1 MKTIASVF
9 LIMLLFVSS
18 CSGPRLNFD
27 KGIISPFPVS
37 FPAVN
42 SIFDDYNSDLKI
54 TWSEKNFTLIFS
66 SNRNSF
72 GNDFDFISYQGH
84 IEFDLIDGDFKMT
97 VSQRDN
103 ALLTALNSGNN
114 ELGPVF
120 THDYP
125 HFGPYYN
132 KEEDVK
138 RFFYTSDPEGDL
150 DIFCGWYQFGNTG
163 FVPEGD
169 PFPLTPLNTV
179 HNEGYLSIH
188 NGATNNRE
196 SVYFMSDRDGSYDI
210 YLAVS
215 EEGKLISESASA
227 SVIRSSV
234 LSSIADD
241 KCPYINGN
249 MMVFTSDRAGGFG
262 GFDLWYSLYN
272 GQGWSAPVNMGADI
286 NTEYDEYRPVI
297 VSTREEGFL
306 NDLMIFSSN
315 RSGGYGG
322 FDLYYVGIPRRE

>member
-9 LIMLLFVSS
+9 LIMMLVVSS

-27 KGIISPFPVS
+27 KGIIPPHPVS

-66 SNRNSF
+66 TNRNSF
-72 GNDFDFISYQGH
+72 GNDFDLISYQGR
-84 IEFDLIDGDFKMT
+84 IEFDLIDGDFKMA
-97 VSQRDN
+97 VSHSVN

-114 ELGPVF
+114 ELGPAF

-125 HFGPYYN
+125 HFNPYYI

-150 DIFCGWYQFGNTG
+150 DIFCSGYQFGDG
-163 FVPEGD
+163 VFIPEGE

-179 HNEGYLSIH
+179 DNEGYLSIH
-188 NGATNNRE
+188 SGASANRE
-196 SVYFMSDRDGSYDI
+196 TVYFMSDRAGSYDI

-249 MMVFTSDRAGGFG
+249 IMVFTSDRAGGFG
-262 GFDLWYSLYN
+262 GFDLWYSVFN
-272 GQGWSAPVNMGADI
+272 GQVWSAPVNMGADI
-286 NTEYDEYRPVI
+286 NTEYDEYRPVF

-306 NDLMIFSSN
+306 NDLMVFSSN
-315 RSGGYGG
+315 RPGGYGG